1 MIMWKEKSVTF
12 EVNNLLRNNPLWIVD
27 VGASGG
33 IHARWGNLTSCLK
46 CILFEPDLKEYEK
59 LLNKNNDQIIINAA
73 LSDKVKN
80 IDFNICKK
88 QEVSSVYMPNYDL
101 INKFPDTKDYPRDR
115 YDILKKIEIKTDTLS
130 NQLKLNDISEVDF
143 IKIDVQG
150 YGLSVLKGSVGNL
163 SNTIGLEVEVEFLE
177 IYKNQ
182 PLFNEVDAFIQKHN
196 FELFDIK
203 RYFWKRNDYEG
214 TGNQKGQLVMGDAL
228 YLKNPEQ
235 IMKIPDINTNKII
248 RSICIY
254 LCYGYIDLAQTL
266 LKYSFEEKLINNQ
279 INEKIKFLIT
289 LCKRANLTPLPYFKG
304 KGRIGNIFK
313 KISDL
318 LKDDGPYTGTDQNLG
333 N

>member
-1 MIMWKEKSVTF
+1 MEKLKSVSF
-12 EVNNLLRNNPLWIVD
+12 EVNNLLLNNPLWIVD

-33 IHARWGNLTSCLK
+33 IHPRWRNLTSCLK

-73 LSDKVKN
+73 LSDKVEN
-80 IDFNICKK
+80 IEFNICNK
-88 QEVSSVYMPNYDL
+88 QEVSSVYIPNYDL
-101 INKFPDTKDYPRDR
+101 INKFPDTKDAPRSR
-115 YDILKKIEIKTDTLS
+115 YNLVNKIEMKTDTLS
-130 NQLKLNDISEVDF
+130 NQLKLNNISEVDF

-150 YGLSVLKGSVGNL
+150 YGLSVLKGSIENL

-182 PLFNEVDAFIQKHN
+182 PLFNEVDIFIQKHN
-196 FELFDIK
+196 FQLYDIK

-214 TGNQKGQLVMGDAL
+214 TGTQKGQLVMGDAL

-266 LKYSFEEKLINNQ
+266 LKYSFEQKLINNQ
-279 INEKIKFLIT
+279 INEKTKSLIT
-289 LCKRANLTPLPYFKG
+289 KCKRSNLTPLPYFKG

-313 KISDL
+313 KISDMFM
-318 LKDDGPYTGTDQNLG
+318 DDGPYTGTDQNLG

>member
-1 MIMWKEKSVTF
+1 MEKLKSVSF
-12 EVNNLLRNNPLWIVD
+12 EANNLLLNNPLWIVD

-33 IHARWGNLTSCLK
+33 EHPRWRNLTSCLK

-73 LSDKVKN
+73 LSDKVEN
-80 IDFNICKK
+80 IEFNICNK
-88 QEVSSVYMPNYDL
+88 QEVSSVYLPDYDL
-101 INKFPDTKDYPRDR
+101 INKFPDTKEFPRNR
-115 YDILKKIEIKTDTLS
+115 YNIVNKIEMKTDTLS
-130 NQLKLNDISEVDF
+130 NQLKLNNISEVDF

-150 YGLSVLKGSVGNL
+150 YGLSVLKGSIENL

-182 PLFNEVDAFIQKHN
+182 PLFNEVDIFIQKHN
-196 FELFDIK
+196 FQLYDIK

-214 TGNQKGQLVMGDAL
+214 TGTQKGQLVMGDAL
-228 YLKNPEQ
+228 YFKNPEQ
-235 IMKIPDINTNKII
+235 IMEIPDINTNKII

-254 LCYGYIDLAQTL
+254 LCYGYIDLALTL
-266 LKYSFEEKLINNQ
+266 LKYSYEQKLINNQ
-279 INEKIKFLIT
+279 NNEKIRSLIT
-289 LCKRANLTPLPYFKG
+289 ECKRSNLTPLPYFKG

-313 KISDL
+313 KISNMFLDG
-318 LKDDGPYTGTDQNLG
+318 GPYSGTDRNLG